1 MPSSLLYVTEG
12 FPYAL
17 YDPSDPDLAYQGP
30 LRGDGWTYW
39 LKDHPDLTFVKTL
52 SAILRKGAKI
62 GYQGPMLHHRNQN
75 HQSARAVPET
85 LTADLH
91 KQLQKKILTEV
102 DPQEVPQ
109 YFCSPLGLV
118 PKHDGGWR
126 RIHDLSFPYRESVND
141 GIPQDWGALK
151 YATYDEAVEVLQ
163 QQGQGAQL
171 VKRDLKDAFRHIPV
185 ASSDQW
191 LLGFYCN
198 DRYWMERYL
207 PFRLRTSPFI
217 FDLFAKALHWV
228 LAAVLMRTMIL
239 HYLDDF
245 FAILSTKDDPIAYAD
260 QFDQLR
266 SDLGLSINHTKD
278 VIGTEAPS

>member
-1 MPSSLLYVTEG
+1 
-12 FPYAL
+12 
-17 YDPSDPDLAYQGP
+17 
-30 LRGDGWTYW
+30 
-39 LKDHPDLTFVKTL
+39 
-52 SAILRKGAKI
+52 
-62 GYQGPMLHHRNQN
+62 MLHLRNQN
-75 HQSARAVPET
+75 HQSARAVPDT

-91 KQLQKKILTEV
+91 KQLQNNCLTEV

-118 PKHDGGWR
+118 PKYDGGWR

-141 GIPQDWGALK
+141 GIPQHWGALK
-151 YATYDEAVEVLQ
+151 YATYDEAVEALQ

-198 DRYWMERYL
+198 GRYWMERYL
-207 PFRLRTSPFI
+207 PFGLRTSLFT

-239 HYLDDF
+239 HYLDNF

-260 QFDQLR
+260 QFDQLH